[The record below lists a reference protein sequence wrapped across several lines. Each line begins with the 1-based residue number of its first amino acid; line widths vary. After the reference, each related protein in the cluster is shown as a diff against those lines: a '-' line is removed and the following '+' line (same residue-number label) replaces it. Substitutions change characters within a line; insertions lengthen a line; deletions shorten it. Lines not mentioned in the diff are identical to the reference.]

1 MPSATASSAVPPE
14 ADNPAF
20 APRRE
25 GPLPMALLV
34 QKFGGTSV
42 ADVERIQAVAQ
53 RISRCREEG
62 HELVIV
68 VSAMGHT
75 TDELTGLARAISGN
89 PPQREMD
96 MLLATGE
103 QVSIALLSM
112 ALHAQGVP
120 AVSMTGTQAGIV
132 TESAHGRARI
142 LEIRTERLRRL
153 LDDGQVVVVAGFQGT
168 SSGHAGTPEITT
180 LGRGGSD
187 TSAVALAAA
196 LGADACEI
204 YTDVPGVLTT
214 DPRKVADAQLM
225 DTVTCDEML
234 ELASLGAAVLHPRAV
249 EIARNYGV
257 PLVVRSSWSDQPG
270 TRLTSGAA
278 RPIGSEGL
286 ELGKPVDGAQLE
298 THQAVVALAHV
309 PDRPG
314 VAAQLFEALGAA
326 GLNVDLIV
334 QATHEGASNDIAFTL
349 PEADV
354 DRAQLVCREVL
365 AALGADL
372 AEGGS
377 AQLSAQAGMA
387 KLSISGAGIM
397 GRPGVAARLFDTLAR
412 AGINLRLIATS
423 EVKVSCLVAGDQGQ
437 RALRAAADAFELAE
451 GQLQLNPALCR
462 VGDPAVRGVALDRDQ
477 AQVAVR
483 RVPDRPGTAAA
494 VCRALAD
501 AGISLDA
508 IVQSER
514 THGGAG
520 GEGGQL
526 SRDMSFTLKRDDRA
540 AAERA
545 LAPLLQQW
553 PGSHFE
559 EGPAIARVSAVG
571 AGMPC
576 TAGTAARMFRCLAD
590 AGINIELIATSEIRT
605 SCVVAEADGVRA
617 LQAVHAA
624 FGLGGSVVHKA
635 EGTEAPV

>member
-1 MPSATASSAVPPE
+1 
-14 ADNPAF
+14 
-20 APRRE
+20 
-25 GPLPMALLV
+25 MALLV

-42 ADVERIQAVAQ
+42 ADVERIQAVAC
-53 RISRCREEG
+53 RIAACRDEG
-62 HELVIV
+62 HELVVV

-75 TDELTGLARAISGN
+75 TDELTGLARAISAN

-112 ALHAQGVP
+112 ALHALGVP
-120 AVSMTGTQAGIV
+120 AVSMTGTQAGII

-142 LEIRTERLRRL
+142 LEVRSERLRHL
-153 LDDGQVVVVAGFQGT
+153 LDGGQVVVVAGFQGT
-168 SSGHAGTPEITT
+168 SGGGTAGSSGIPEITT

-196 LGADACEI
+196 LGAAACEI

-225 DTVTCDEML
+225 EQVSCDEML

-257 PLVVRSSWSDQPG
+257 PLIVRSSWSDAPG
-270 TRLTSGAA
+270 TRLTSGVPRA
-278 RPIGSEGL
+278 IGRGGL
-286 ELGKPVDGAQLE
+286 ELGKPVDGAELDLD
-298 THQAVVALAHV
+298 QAVLSLSHV

-314 VAAQLFEALGAA
+314 VAALLFEALGAA

-334 QATHEGASNDIAFTL
+334 QATHEGSSNDIAFTL
-349 PEADV
+349 AASEL
-354 DRAQLVCREVL
+354 DRAELICREVL
-365 AALGADL
+365 LGLGAEL
-372 AEGGS
+372 ASEAGGDGARLNS
-377 AQLSAQAGMA
+377 EAGMA

-412 AGINLRLIATS
+412 SGINLRLIATS
-423 EVKVSCLVAGDQGQ
+423 EVKVSCLVSGHQGAK
-437 RALRAAADAFELAE
+437 ALRAAAEAFELHD
-451 GQLQLNPALCR
+451 GQLLHNPQACDL
-462 VGDPAVRGVALDRDQ
+462 GDPAVRGVALDLGQ

-514 THGGAG
+514 THAAG
-520 GEGGQL
+520 EAL
-526 SRDMSFTLKRDDRA
+526 SRDMSFTLRRDELQRA
-540 AAERA
+540 QQA
-545 LAPLLQQW
+545 LQPLLLQW
-553 PGSHFE
+553 PGSRFE

-571 AGMPC
+571 SGMPC
-576 TAGTAARMFRCLAD
+576 TPGTAARMFRALAN

-605 SCVVAEADGVRA
+605 SCVVAEADGLLA
-617 LQAVHAA
+617 LQVVHRA
-624 FGLGGSVVHKA
+624 FGLGGAVQHRA
-635 EGTEAPV
+635 EGSEAPV

>member
-1 MPSATASSAVPPE
+1 
-14 ADNPAF
+14 
-20 APRRE
+20 
-25 GPLPMALLV
+25 MALLV

-42 ADVERIQAVAQ
+42 ADVDRIQAVAA
-53 RISRCREEG
+53 RIAACREEG

-68 VSAMGHT
+68 VSAMGHS
-75 TDELTGLARAISGN
+75 TDELTALARAISSD
-89 PPQREMD
+89 PPQRELD

-120 AVSMTGTQAGIV
+120 AVSMTGAQVGII

-142 LEIRTERLRRL
+142 LEIRTERLARL
-153 LDDGQVVVVAGFQGT
+153 LAEGQVVVVAGFQGT
-168 SSGHAGTPEITT
+168 SSGAAGTPEITT

-187 TSAVALAAA
+187 TTAVALAAA

-214 DPRKVADAQLM
+214 DPRKVGDAQLM
-225 DTVTCDEML
+225 AQVSCNEML

-257 PLVVRSSWSDQPG
+257 PLLVRSSWSDAPG
-270 TRLTSGAA
+270 TRLTSGSP
-278 RPIGSEGL
+278 RPIGSGGL
-286 ELGKPVDGAQLE
+286 ELGRPVDGAELE
-298 THQAVVALAHV
+298 SDQAVLALSHV

-314 VAAQLFEALGAA
+314 VAALLFEALGAA

-334 QATHEGASNDIAFTL
+334 QATQEGSSNDIAFTL
-349 PEADV
+349 AAADL

-365 AALGADL
+365 AGMGAELGA
-372 AEGGS
+372 GG
-377 AQLSAQAGMA
+377 AQLSAQGAMA
-387 KLSISGAGIM
+387 KLSISGAGIL

-423 EVKVSCLVAGDQGQ
+423 EVKVSCLVAGEQGAK
-437 RALRAAADAFELAE
+437 ALRATAEAFELQDN
-451 GQLQLNPALCR
+451 QLRHDPLVCQL
-462 VGDPAVRGVALDRDQ
+462 GEPAVRGVALDCDQ
-477 AQVAVR
+477 AQVALR
-483 RVPDRPGTAAA
+483 RLPDRPGTAAA

-501 AGISLDA
+501 AGIGLDA

-514 THGGAG
+514 THDLGD
-520 GEGGQL
+520 QR
-526 SRDMSFTLKRDDRA
+526 SRDMSFVLKRDERQR
-540 AAERA
+540 AERA
-545 LAPLLQQW
+545 LAPLLRQW
-553 PGSHFE
+553 PSARFE
-559 EGPAIARVSAVG
+559 EGAAIARVSAVG

-576 TAGTAARMFRCLAD
+576 TPGTAARMFRCLAD

-605 SCVVAEADGVRA
+605 SCLVAAADGLAA

-624 FGLGGSVVHKA
+624 FDLGGAEQHRA
-635 EGTEAPV
+635 EGSAAPL

>member
-1 MPSATASSAVPPE
+1 
-14 ADNPAF
+14 
-20 APRRE
+20 
-25 GPLPMALLV
+25 MALLV

-42 ADVERIQAVAQ
+42 ADVERIQAVAR
-53 RISRCREEG
+53 RIARCREEG

-75 TDELTGLARAISGN
+75 TDQLTGLARAISAN

-112 ALHAQGVP
+112 ALHAEGVP
-120 AVSMTGTQAGIV
+120 AVSMTGTQAGII

-142 LEIRTERLRRL
+142 LEIRTERLQRL
-153 LDDGQVVVVAGFQGT
+153 LAEGQVVVVAGFQGT
-168 SSGHAGTPEITT
+168 SSGVGGTPEITT

-225 DTVTCDEML
+225 ATVTCDEML

-257 PLVVRSSWSDQPG
+257 PLVVRSSWSEEPG
-270 TRLTSGAA
+270 TRLTSGVA
-278 RPIGSEGL
+278 RPIGHEGL
-286 ELGKPVDGAQLE
+286 ELGKPVDGAELN
-298 THQAVVALAHV
+298 TDQAVLALSHV

-334 QATHEGASNDIAFTL
+334 QATHEGTGQQGYTNDIAFTL
-349 PEADV
+349 AAAES

-365 AALGADL
+365 AGMGTTLGD
-372 AEGGS
+372 GG
-377 AQLSAQAGMA
+377 AQLSAEAGLA

-423 EVKVSCLVAGDQGQ
+423 EVKVSCLVAGDQAAK
-437 RALRAAADAFELAE
+437 ALRAAAEAFELPE
-451 GQLQLNPALCR
+451 QHLRRDPGPCQL
-462 VGDPAVRGVALDRDQ
+462 GDPAVRGVALDRDQ
-477 AQVAVR
+477 AQVAVQR
-483 RVPDRPGTAAA
+483 LPDRPGTAAA
-494 VCRALAD
+494 VCRTLAD

-514 THGGAG
+514 THPVQTH
-520 GEGGQL
+520 GEGISR
-526 SRDMSFTLKRDDRA
+526 SRDMSFVLKREDLARA
-540 AAERA
+540 EQT
-545 LAPLLQQW
+545 LAPLLRQW
-553 PGSHFE
+553 PGACFE
-559 EGPAIARVSAVG
+559 QGPAIARISAVG

-576 TAGTAARMFRCLAD
+576 TPGTAARMFRCLAD

-624 FGLGGSVVHKA
+624 FGLGGAISHRA
-635 EGTEAPV
+635 EGTEAPTETPMETPTETVAG

>member
-1 MPSATASSAVPPE
+1 
-14 ADNPAF
+14 
-20 APRRE
+20 
-25 GPLPMALLV
+25 MALLV

-42 ADVERIQAVAQ
+42 ANVERIQAVAQ
-53 RISRCREEG
+53 RVARCREDG
-62 HELVIV
+62 HELVVV

-75 TDELTGLARAISGN
+75 TDELTGLARAICSE

-96 MLLATGE
+96 MLLSTGE

-112 ALHAQGVP
+112 ALHALGVP

-168 SSGHAGTPEITT
+168 SSGAAGTPEITT

-196 LGADACEI
+196 LGAEACEI

-214 DPRKVADAQLM
+214 DPRKVADAQFL

-257 PLVVRSSWSDQPG
+257 PLVVRSSWSEAPG
-270 TRLTSGAA
+270 THLTSGSPQ
-278 RPIGSEGL
+278 PIGSGGL

-298 THQAVVALAHV
+298 TQQAVVALSHV

-334 QATHEGASNDIAFTL
+334 QATHEGSQGGGYTNDIAFTL
-349 PEADV
+349 PETDL
-354 DRAQLVCREVL
+354 DHAQLVCRDVL
-365 AALGADL
+365 SAMGAPLVEDRAEDAAQDSPDATGMAAQLRG
-372 AEGGS
+372 EGG
-377 AQLSAQAGMA
+377 LA

-412 AGINLRLIATS
+412 CGVNLRLIATS
-423 EVKVSCLVAGDQGQ
+423 EVKVSCLVAGEQGQ
-437 RALRAAADAFELAE
+437 RALRAAADAFELQE
-451 GQLQLNPALCR
+451 GQLLHNPELCR
-462 VGDPAVRGVALDRDQ
+462 LEAPPVRGVALDRDQ
-477 AQVAVR
+477 AQVSVR

-514 THGGAG
+514 THA
-520 GEGGQL
+520 EGGQL
-526 SRDMSFTLKRDDRA
+526 SRDISFTLRRDERSR
-540 AAERA
+540 AERA
-545 LAPLLQQW
+545 LAPLLRQW
-553 PGSHFE
+553 PGSRFE

-576 TAGTAARMFRCLAD
+576 IAGTAARMFRCLAE
-590 AGINIELIATSEIRT
+590 AGINIEMIATSEIRT
-605 SCVVAEADGVRA
+605 SCVVAAADGVRA
-617 LQAVHAA
+617 LQTVHAA
-624 FGLGGSVVHKA
+624 FGLGGTVTHRA
-635 EGTEAPV
+635 EGSEAPVNEAPVSEAPV

>member
-1 MPSATASSAVPPE
+1 
-14 ADNPAF
+14 
-20 APRRE
+20 
-25 GPLPMALLV
+25 MALLV

-42 ADVERIQAVAQ
+42 ADVERIQAVAR
-53 RISRCREEG
+53 RIAHCREEG

-75 TDELTGLARAISGN
+75 TDQLTGLARAISTD

-112 ALHAQGVP
+112 ALQAEGVP

-153 LDDGQVVVVAGFQGT
+153 LAEGQVVVVAGFQGT
-168 SSGHAGTPEITT
+168 SSGAGGTPEITT

-257 PLVVRSSWSDQPG
+257 PLVVRSSWSESPG
-270 TRLTSGAA
+270 TSLTSGTP
-278 RPIGSEGL
+278 RPIGHEGL
-286 ELGKPVDGAQLE
+286 ELGKPVDGAELDSD
-298 THQAVVALAHV
+298 QAVLALSHV

-314 VAAQLFEALGAA
+314 VAAQLFEALGQA

-334 QATHEGASNDIAFTL
+334 QATHEGSSNDIAFTL
-349 PEADV
+349 AASES
-354 DRAQLVCREVL
+354 DRAQLVCRKVL
-365 AALGADL
+365 AGMGAALGD
-372 AEGGS
+372 GG
-377 AQLSAQAGMA
+377 AKLSAEAGLA

-397 GRPGVAARLFDTLAR
+397 GRPGVAAKLFDTLAR

-423 EVKVSCLVAGDQGQ
+423 EVKVSCLVAGHQAAK
-437 RALRAAADAFELAE
+437 ALRAAAEAFELPE
-451 GQLQLNPALCR
+451 QHLRRNPQPCHL
-462 VGDPAVRGVALDRDQ
+462 GTPAVRGVALDRDQ
-477 AQVAVR
+477 AQVAVQR
-483 RVPDRPGTAAA
+483 LPDRPGTAAA
-494 VCRALAD
+494 VCRTLAD

-514 THGGAG
+514 THD
-520 GEGGQL
+520 EGDAR
-526 SRDMSFTLKRDDRA
+526 SRDMSFVLKRDDLARA
-540 AAERA
+540 QQT
-545 LAPLLQQW
+545 LAPLLRQW
-553 PGSHFE
+553 PGARFE

-576 TAGTAARMFRCLAD
+576 TPGTAARMFRCLAD

-605 SCVVAEADGVRA
+605 SCVVAEADGLGA

-624 FGLGGSVVHKA
+624 FGLGGAISHRA
-635 EGTEAPV
+635 EGTEAPLP